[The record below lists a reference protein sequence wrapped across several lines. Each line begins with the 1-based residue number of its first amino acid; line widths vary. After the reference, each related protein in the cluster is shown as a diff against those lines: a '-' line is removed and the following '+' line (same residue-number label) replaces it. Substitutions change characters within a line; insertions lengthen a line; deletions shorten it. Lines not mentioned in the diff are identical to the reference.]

1 MSTVSQQQ
9 APPYEDGF
17 VDVNGMHVHFVRA
30 GTGKPLL
37 LLHGLAGSTRNWR
50 NSIGALAQ
58 VASVY
63 AIDMV
68 NTGKSQRVRGL
79 DAGLETTA
87 DRVAATMD
95 ALGWTQADI
104 AGHSH
109 GGAVALMLAARH
121 PERVRSLILIAP
133 ANPYSHVGDRLA
145 RAYNTPVGRALVRIG
160 PYLPRRILLAALAR
174 MYGDP
179 KRATYST
186 LENYTEGL
194 RVPGT
199 MQHILEI
206 VHMWFAD
213 MEKLAAALPRV
224 AGIPILLLWGDRDR
238 AVDPAS
244 AVELQRILPQAE
256 LHVVQGAGHVVFE
269 EMPEEANRVMVE
281 WLRRDLQ
288 PSASI
293 AAHCDSTSIA

>member
-1 MSTVSQQQ
+1 MSQQQ
-9 APPYEDGF
+9 ALPFEDGF
-17 VDVNGMHVHFVRA
+17 VNVEGARVHFVHA
-30 GTGKPLL
+30 GSGRPIL

-50 NSIGALAQ
+50 NSMPALAQ
-58 VASVY
+58 IASVY

-68 NTGKSQRVRGL
+68 NMGRSQRVAGL
-79 DAGLETTA
+79 DAGLEATA

-95 ALGWTQADI
+95 ALGLEVADI

-121 PERVRSLILIAP
+121 PERVRSLILAAP

-145 RAYNTPVGRALVRIG
+145 RAYNTPLGGAAARIG
-160 PYLPRRILLAALAR
+160 PFLPRRILLAALGR

-179 KRATYST
+179 KRATYDV

-199 MQHILEI
+199 MQHVLQI
-206 VHMWFAD
+206 VHGWFTE
-213 MEKLAAALPRV
+213 MEKLAAVLPRV
-224 AGIPILLLWGDRDR
+224 AGVPTLLLWGDRDG

-244 AVELQRILPQAE
+244 AAELQRILPQAE
-256 LHVVQGAGHVVFE
+256 LSLVHGAGHVVFE
-269 EMPEEANRVMVE
+269 EMPDEANWIMVE
-281 WLRRDLQ
+281 WLRRDHS
-288 PSASI
+288 PAAIAVADDSA
-293 AAHCDSTSIA
+293 AVG

>member
-1 MSTVSQQQ
+1 VSQKQV
-9 APPYEDGF
+9 PPYEDSF
-17 VDVNGMHVHFVRA
+17 VDVEGVRVHFVHA
-30 GTGKPLL
+30 GSGRPIL

-50 NSIGALAQ
+50 NSMGALAQ
-58 VASVY
+58 IASVY

-68 NTGKSQRVRGL
+68 NMGRSQRVAGL
-79 DAGLETTA
+79 DAGLEATA
-87 DRVAATMD
+87 DRVVATMD
-95 ALGWTQADI
+95 ALGLDVADI

-121 PERVRSLILIAP
+121 PERVRRLILIAP

-145 RAYNTPVGRALVRIG
+145 RAYNTSVGRLLVRLG
-160 PYLPRRILLAALAR
+160 PYLPRRLLLAALGR

-179 KRATYST
+179 KRATYDV

-199 MQHILEI
+199 MRHVLEI
-206 VHMWFAD
+206 VRTWFREMA
-213 MEKLAAALPRV
+213 KLEAALPRV
-224 AGIPILLLWGDRDR
+224 ADIPILLLWGDRDG

-256 LHVVQGAGHVVFE
+256 LRVVPGAGHVVFE
-269 EMPEEANRVMVE
+269 EMPDEANQIMRD
-281 WLRRDLQ
+281 WLLRESDLR
-288 PSASI
+288 PGAHRGSASV
-293 AAHCDSTSIA
+293 A